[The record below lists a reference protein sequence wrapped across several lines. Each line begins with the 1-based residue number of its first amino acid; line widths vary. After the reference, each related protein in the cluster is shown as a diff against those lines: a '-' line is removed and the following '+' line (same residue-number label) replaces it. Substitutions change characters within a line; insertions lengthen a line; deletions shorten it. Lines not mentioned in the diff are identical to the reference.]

1 MKILVTGGAGFIGS
15 HVAERLLAEGH
26 TVHII
31 DNLSSGNKEHVPTS
45 AVLHQLD
52 IRDERVN
59 ELFKAERFDAI
70 VHHAAQMSVR
80 NSVESPSNDADIN
93 ILGFLNVLE
102 AGRKHGLRKVIFAS
116 TGGAIYGE
124 PAYVPQ
130 DESHAMAPISPYGIS
145 KLSAEHYL
153 AYYEHAFGISSV
165 ILRYANVYGPRQ
177 RAEGEAGVV
186 AIFINKMLAGQ
197 APLIYGDGNQTRDY
211 VYVGD
216 VVEAN
221 LMGLTAQQ
229 SGVFNIGTGVE
240 TTVNT
245 LFEEVAR
252 LTGFEQKAG
261 YAASRPGEQRRS
273 VLSFNKI
280 QKELDW
286 EPGVGLA
293 EGLEN
298 TVAWFKSRAQRSL

>member
-26 TVHII
+26 SVHVV
-31 DNLSSGNKEHVPTS
+31 DNLSSGDERNVPNT
-45 AVLHQLD
+45 AVLHCLD
-52 IRDERVN
+52 VRDKQVKD
-59 ELFKAERFDAI
+59 LFAAERFDAI

-80 NSVESPSNDADIN
+80 HSVESPSNDAEIN
-93 ILGFLNVLE
+93 IIGILNLLE
-102 AGRKHGLRKVIFAS
+102 AGRMHGLRKVVFAS

-130 DESHAMAPISPYGIS
+130 DEAHKMLPISPYGIS

-153 AYYEHAFGISSV
+153 AYYAHAFGISSV
-165 ILRYANVYGPRQ
+165 VLRYANVYGPRQ
-177 RAEGEAGVV
+177 RSEGEAGVV

-197 APLIYGDGNQTRDY
+197 TPCIYGDGNQTRDY

-221 LMGLTAQQ
+221 LKGLAAKE
-229 SGVFNIGTGVE
+229 SKVFNVGTGVE

-245 LFEEVAR
+245 LFNELAT
-252 LTGFEQKAG
+252 LTEFDHKPD
-261 YAASRPGEQRRS
+261 YAAARPGEQQRS
-273 VLSFNKI
+273 VLSFEKI
-280 QKELDW
+280 KNELDW
-286 EPGVGLA
+286 MPGVSLT

-298 TVAWFKSRAQRSL
+298 TVAWFKSRARRSL

>member
-26 TVHII
+26 SVHVM
-31 DNLSSGNKEHVPTS
+31 DNLSSGTERNVPNA
-45 AVLHQLD
+45 AVFHRLD
-52 IRDERVN
+52 VRDKQVKD
-59 ELFKAERFDAI
+59 LFADERFDAI

-80 NSVESPSNDADIN
+80 HSVESPSNDAEIN
-93 ILGFLNVLE
+93 IIGFLNLLE
-102 AGRKHGLRKVIFAS
+102 AGRKHGLQKVVFAS

-130 DESHAMAPISPYGIS
+130 NEAHKMLPISPYGIS

-153 AYYEHAFGISSV
+153 AYYDHAFGISSV
-165 ILRYANVYGPRQ
+165 VLRYANVYGPRQ
-177 RAEGEAGVV
+177 RSEGEAGVV
-186 AIFINKMLAGQ
+186 AIFINKMLAGHT
-197 APLIYGDGNQTRDY
+197 PCIYGDGNQTRDY

-221 LMGLTAQQ
+221 IKGLTTKE
-229 SGVFNIGTGVE
+229 SRVFNVGTGVE

-245 LFEEVAR
+245 LFDELAR
-252 LTGFEQKAG
+252 LTEFDQKPD
-261 YAASRPGEQRRS
+261 YAAARPGEQQRS
-273 VLSFNKI
+273 VLSFDKI
-280 QKELDW
+280 KKELDW
-286 EPGVGLA
+286 VPGVSLK